1 MTEIRITVENLSP
14 EGGTFLTPF
23 WFGLHDQGFDLF
35 EVGGEASEG
44 LERIAEDGTFMAI
57 ADELIAADPEGQGGI
72 VTGAAGP
79 IATAETT
86 SVNVDVVDGSATQYI
101 SLAAMLLPSNDA
113 FVGTEEEIA
122 LFDEDGNFLGT
133 QTVTFLGSDVL
144 DAGTEVNTE
153 MDAAFINQAM
163 DDAGIEEGGVIAA
176 HPGFNGSA
184 GLPEPEFDQII
195 LGGTNAFGEFIDPTV
210 ADFTLPGAAIAEIT
224 IQEVI
229 VTEGGGE
236 DDSLE
241 ISFGGLDR
249 VDGGAGTDSVA
260 VDTALSGLSVLRAGT
275 GFRFVD
281 ANGDEVEIGNVEEIA
296 FSDATLAVTTD
307 AAAVAIALI
316 YQTALGRE
324 ADAGGLAFWTGELA
338 GGQSIGAIADAFVN
352 SAEFAAAGG
361 DAADVDGLLD
371 FVYDNAVGRGPD
383 EAGEAFWT
391 DRLSDDDFDAGDL
404 VAAFAQADETADVN
418 AEAIEDGFLILA

>member
-23 WFGLHDQGFDLF
+23 WFGLHDEGFDLF

-57 ADELIAADPEGQGGI
+57 AEELIAADPEGQGGI

-122 LFDEDGNFLGT
+122 LFDDEGNFLGT

-184 GLPEPEFDQII
+184 GLPEPEFDEII

-210 ADFTLPGAAIAEIT
+210 ADFTLPGAGVAEIT

-229 VTEGGGE
+229 VPEGGEE

-241 ISFGGLDR
+241 VTFGGLDR
-249 VDGGAGTDSVA
+249 VD
-260 VDTALSGLSVLRAGT
+260 
-275 GFRFVD
+275 
-281 ANGDEVEIGNVEEIA
+281 
-296 FSDATLAVTTD
+296 
-307 AAAVAIALI
+307 
-316 YQTALGRE
+316 
-324 ADAGGLAFWTGELA
+324 
-338 GGQSIGAIADAFVN
+338 
-352 SAEFAAAGG
+352 
-361 DAADVDGLLD
+361 
-371 FVYDNAVGRGPD
+371 
-383 EAGEAFWT
+383 
-391 DRLSDDDFDAGDL
+391 
-404 VAAFAQADETADVN
+404 
-418 AEAIEDGFLILA
+418 

>member
-23 WFGLHDQGFDLF
+23 WFGLHDEGFDLF

-57 ADELIAADPEGQGGI
+57 AEELIAADPEGQGGI

-122 LFDEDGNFLGT
+122 LFDDEGNFLGT

-195 LGGTNAFGEFIDPTV
+195 LGGANAFGEFIDPTV
-210 ADFTLPGAAIAEIT
+210 ADFTLPGAGVAEIT

-229 VTEGGGE
+229 VTEGGDE

-241 ISFGGLDR
+241 VTFGGLDR
-249 VDGGAGTDSVA
+249 VDGGAGTDSVT
-260 VDTALSGLSVLRAGT
+260 VDTALSGLTVLRAGT
-275 GFRFVD
+275 GFRFAD
-281 ANGDEVEIGNVEEIA
+281 ANGDEVEVGNVEEIT

-324 ADAGGLAFWTGELA
+324 ADAGGLAFWAAELA
-338 GGQSIGAIADAFVN
+338 GGLSIGAIADAFVA
-352 SAEFAAAGG
+352 SAEFGSAGG
-361 DAADVDGLLD
+361 EASDADGLLE

-391 DRLSDDDFDAGDL
+391 DRLDDDDFDAGDL
-404 VAAFAQADETADVN
+404 VAAFAQADETAEVN
-418 AEAIEDGFLILA
+418 ADAIEDGFLILA

>member
-23 WFGLHDQGFDLF
+23 WFGLHDEGFDLF
-35 EVGGEASEG
+35 EVGGETSEG

-57 ADELIAADPEGQGGI
+57 AEELIAADPEGQGGI

-86 SVNVDVVDGSATQYI
+86 SVNVDVADGSATRFI

-153 MDAAFINQAM
+153 MDAAFINQSM
-163 DDAGIEEGGVIAA
+163 DDAGVEEGGVIAA

-184 GLPEPEFDQII
+184 GLPAPEFEQII
-195 LGGTNAFGEFIDPTV
+195 LGGTNAFGETIDPTI
-210 ADFTLPGAAIAEIT
+210 ADFTLPGAGIAEIT

-229 VTEGGGE
+229 VTEGGDD

-241 ISFGGLDR
+241 VSFGGLDR
-249 VDGGAGTDSVA
+249 VDGGDGTDSVS
-260 VDTALSGLSVLRAGT
+260 VDTALAGLSVLRAGT
-275 GFRFVD
+275 GFRFAD
-281 ANGDEVEIGNVEEIA
+281 GAGDEVEIGNIEQID
-296 FSDATLAVTTD
+296 FTDASLAVTTD

-338 GGQSIGAIADAFVN
+338 DGQSVGEIADAFVS
-352 SAEFAAAGG
+352 SAEFGSAGG
-361 DAADVDGLLD
+361 DASDIDGLLEL
-371 FVYDNAVGRGPD
+371 VYGNAVGRGPD
-383 EAGEAFWT
+383 DAGATFWG
-391 DRLSDDDFDAGDL
+391 DRLGDDDFDAGDL
-404 VAAFAQADETADVN
+404 VAAFAQAGETSEVN
-418 AEAIEDGFLILA
+418 ADAIEDGFLILA